1 VEVVIEGKCHFYIKL
16 FHNDFACAICE
27 APILVLELLKY
38 FPRQHQ
44 ISGCKFVY
52 FRKAMIE
59 RTSRLT
65 TVRRFLSPRTLSNVS
80 VSSTM

>member
-52 FRKAMIE
+52 FRKAMMKE
-59 RTSRLT
+59 
-65 TVRRFLSPRTLSNVS
+65 PRA
-80 VSSTM
+80 